1 MSHFVERRRVQRVR
15 LPEPLRGSAGA
26 QRIFVM
32 DVSVRGLR
40 IAHQEHLGDA
50 GDPCVVRCDWDGHP
64 VELLCV
70 IARTQVHR
78 TASPSAKPLYHSGL
92 ELQQASAISANLL
105 RSLVE
110 HYIAL
115 ALDEQKANARG
126 IPAVA
131 AQSFQTGNSRHYVRH
146 ELILGRW
153 REVATTDA
161 TQPYNGF
168 TVAANHTPEEVQ
180 MLREAFQAA
189 GISGNREL
197 IQRMAQ
203 LSISAGEGI
212 PTRRYMP

>member
-32 DVSVRGLR
+32 DVSVHGLR
-40 IAHQEHLGDA
+40 IAHQDHIGDA
-50 GDPCVVRCDWDGHP
+50 GDPCVVRFEWDGHTM
-64 VELLCV
+64 ELVCAIV
-70 IARTQVHR
+70 RSHVQR
-78 TASPSAKPLYHSGL
+78 TASPSGRTLYHSGL
-92 ELQQASAISANLL
+92 ELQQASAVSANLL

-126 IPAVA
+126 IPPVA
-131 AQSFQTGNSRHYVRH
+131 AQSFQTGNARHYVRH

-168 TVAANHTPEEVQ
+168 TVAANHTPAEVQ
-180 MLREAFQAA
+180 MLREAFEA
-189 GISGNREL
+189 GGMSGNREL